1 MGKNIVILGGGVGGL
16 VAANRLRQSLPHEHK
31 IIIIER
37 ESLHTFA
44 PSFLWVMTGDRKPE
58 EITREVRQLVHDDI
72 DVVHDEAKRI
82 DIANCRVETAS
93 NTLSYDYLIVAAGA
107 GLAPELIHGIT
118 EETHTFYTL
127 KGSQKL
133 HKALENFQ
141 GGEIAIAVSS
151 LPYKC
156 PGAPHEGA
164 MLIADYFQRKGMR
177 DKVNIHLFTPE
188 PQPMPVA
195 GPELGAAVRQMLESK
210 KITFHPQHKLNLIN
224 SQTHELS
231 FHDKEP
237 AHYDLLIVIAPH
249 QGPKIVR
256 EAGLSNEAGWIPVDR
271 STLRTKY
278 ENIYAVG
285 DVAAI
290 SIPGRW
296 KPDMPLMLPKAGIF
310 AHEQAEVAARR
321 IADEIHGRIPKAEF
335 SGMGY
340 CVLESGGGLAGF
352 ASGNFFAEPSP
363 NVKLRK
369 IGRKWHVGKVLFEQW
384 WLSPFGA
391 RREILRF
398 AINTGGKFLRI
409 PASV

>member
-16 VAANRLRQSLPHEHK
+16 VASNRLRESLPQGHK
-31 IIIIER
+31 IIIIEK

-44 PSFLWVMTGDRKPE
+44 PSFLWLMTGVRKPE
-58 EITREVRQLVHDDI
+58 EITREVRQLVRDGI
-72 DVVHDEAKRI
+72 DVIHDEAKRI

-93 NTLSYDYLIVAAGA
+93 NILSYDYLIVAAGA
-107 GLAPELIHGIT
+107 ELAPELIPGIT
-118 EETHTFYTL
+118 EEAHTFYTF

-133 HKALENFQ
+133 RQALENFQ
-141 GGEIAIAVSS
+141 GGEIAIVVGS

-164 MLIADYFQRKGMR
+164 MLIADYFKRKGMR
-177 DKVNIHLFTPE
+177 DKVDIHLFTPE

-195 GPELGAAVRQMLESK
+195 GPELGAAIRQILEAK
-210 KITFHPQHKLNLIN
+210 GIIFHPQHKLNLIN

-231 FHDKEP
+231 FYDKKP
-237 AHYDLLIVIAPH
+237 THYDLLIVIAPH

-256 EAGLSNEAGWIPVDR
+256 EAGLSNEVGWIPVDR

-278 ENIYAVG
+278 ENIYAIG
-285 DVAAI
+285 DIAAI

-296 KPDMPLMLPKAGIF
+296 KPDVPLMLPKAGIF
-310 AHEQAEVAARR
+310 AHEQAEVVAQR
-321 IADEIHGRIPKAEF
+321 IADEIYGRVPKAEF

-340 CVLESGGGLAGF
+340 CVLETGGGLAGF

-363 NVKLRK
+363 NVKLHK
-369 IGRKWHVGKVLFEQW
+369 IGRRWHMGKVLFEQW

-398 AINTGGKFLRI
+398 AINTGGKFLKI

>member
-16 VAANRLRQSLPHEHK
+16 VAANWLRQSLPREHK
-31 IIIIER
+31 IIIIEK
-37 ESLHTFA
+37 ESLHAFA
-44 PSFLWVMTGDRKPE
+44 PSFLWLMTGDRKPE
-58 EITREVRQLVHDDI
+58 EITREVRQLVRDGI
-72 DVVHDEAKRI
+72 DVIHDEARRI
-82 DIANCRVETAS
+82 DIANSRVETAS

-107 GLAPELIHGIT
+107 GLAPELIPGIT
-118 EETHTFYTL
+118 DEAHTFYTFE
-127 KGSQKL
+127 GSQRL
-133 HKALENFQ
+133 HQALENFQ
-141 GGEIAIAVSS
+141 GGKIAIAVGS

-177 DKVNIHLFTPE
+177 DKADIHLFTPE

-195 GPELGAAVRQMLESK
+195 GPELGAALRQMLESK
-210 KITFHPQHKLNLIN
+210 GVTFHPQYKLNSIN

-231 FHDKEP
+231 FYDKES

-256 EAGLSNEAGWIPVDR
+256 EAGLSNEAGWIPVNR

-296 KPDMPLMLPKAGIF
+296 KPDVPLMLPKAGVF
-310 AHEQAEVAARR
+310 AHEQAEVAAQR
-321 IADEIHGRIPKAEF
+321 IADEIHGRLPTAEF
-335 SGMGY
+335 LGMGY
-340 CVLESGGGLAGF
+340 CMLEAGGGLAGF

-369 IGRKWHVGKVLFEQW
+369 IGWKWHVGKILFEQW

-391 RREILRF
+391 RREMLRF
-398 AINTGGKFLRI
+398 AINAGGKFLSI

>member
-16 VAANRLRQSLPHEHK
+16 VAANRLRQSLSREHK
-31 IIIIER
+31 IVIIEK

-44 PSFLWVMTGDRKPE
+44 PSFLWVMTGDRKPA
-58 EITREVRQLVHDDI
+58 EITREVRRLVRNDI
-72 DVVHDEAKRI
+72 DVIDDEAKRI
-82 DIANCRVETAS
+82 DIANSRVETAS
-93 NTLSYDYLIVAAGA
+93 NTLSYDYLIVATGA
-107 GLAPELIHGIT
+107 RLAPELIPGIAGDA
-118 EETHTFYTL
+118 HTFYTFD
-127 KGSQKL
+127 GAQRL
-133 HKALENFQ
+133 HHALEDFQ
-141 GGEIAIAVSS
+141 GGKIVIAVGS

-177 DKVNIHLFTPE
+177 DKVDIHLFTPE

-195 GPELGAAVRQMLESK
+195 GTELGAAVRQMLESK
-210 KITFHPQHKLNLIN
+210 GIVFHPQHKLNSIN
-224 SQTHELS
+224 SQARMLS
-231 FHDKEP
+231 FSEKEP
-237 AHYDLLIVIAPH
+237 SHYDLLIVIAPH

-256 EAGLSNEAGWIPVDR
+256 DAGLSNESGWIPVDR

-296 KPDMPLMLPKAGIF
+296 KPDMPLMLPKAGVF

-321 IADEIHGRIPKAEF
+321 IADEIQGRIPTAEF
-335 SGMGY
+335 LGMGY
-340 CVLESGGGLAGF
+340 CMLEAGGGLAGF
-352 ASGNFFAEPSP
+352 ASGNFFGEPSP
-363 NVKLRK
+363 QVKLRK
-369 IGRKWHVGKVLFEQW
+369 IGRKWHIGKVLFEQW

-391 RREILRF
+391 RREMLRF
-398 AINTGGKFLRI
+398 AINIGGKFLNI
-409 PASV
+409 PAKV